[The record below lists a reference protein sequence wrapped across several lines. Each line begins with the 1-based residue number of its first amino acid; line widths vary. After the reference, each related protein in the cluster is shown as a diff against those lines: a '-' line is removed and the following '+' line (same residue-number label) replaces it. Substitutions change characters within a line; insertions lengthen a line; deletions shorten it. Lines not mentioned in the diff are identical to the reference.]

1 MSSRSRT
8 DSDFGNLDEA
18 TYNEYRFRLLSE
30 ARGVEHFKKLAELR
44 KMTMCEQVWYEIRD
58 LMNMQKA
65 IQLGSSAT
73 RREV

>member
-8 DSDFGNLDEA
+8 DSDFENLDEA

-44 KMTMCEQVWYEIRD
+44 KMTMCEQVRYEIRD